1 MQQSLQFNNV
11 SWELFHLG
19 EKTLLLEGPR
29 NIPIEKVHESASLIS
44 KVLGKKLQDIVPSYT
59 SIALFHSS
67 NVDELLTTLTAEKN
81 LKTDTSG
88 AVENVQIPI
97 CYEMG
102 LDLKEVAVHAELSEN
117 AVIDMHL
124 KGRYKAILIGFTPGF
139 IYMDGLDERLECPR
153 KSNPRKLL
161 EPGSIGIG
169 GEQTGIYSLASPGG
183 WNIIG
188 RTPLQI
194 FDAKRQPPMN
204 IKVGSEISY
213 NRITKKE
220 FESWGS

>member
-1 MQQSLQFNNV
+1 
-11 SWELFHLG
+11 
-19 EKTLLLEGPR
+19 
-29 NIPIEKVHESASLIS
+29 VHESASLIS

-59 SIALFHSS
+59 SIALFHTS
-67 NVDELLTTLTAEKN
+67 NEDELLTILASKKN
-81 LKTDTSG
+81 LKVDKS
-88 AVENVQIPI
+88 AVVERVQIPI

-102 LDLKEVAVHAELSEN
+102 LDLKEVADQAGISSDE
-117 AVIDMHL
+117 VIKIHL
-124 KGRYKAILIGFTPGF
+124 AGRYKAILIGFTPGF
-139 IYMDGLDERLECPR
+139 IYMDGLDERLTCPR

-194 FDAKRQPPMN
+194 FDAKKQPPMN

-213 NRITKKE
+213 ERITKQE

>member
-1 MQQSLQFNNV
+1 MLQ
-11 SWELFHLG
+11 
-19 EKTLLLEGPR
+19 GPR
-29 NIPIEKVHESASLIS
+29 NVPVESVHESAALIS
-44 KVLGKKLQDIVPSYT
+44 NLLGKKLQDIVPSYT

-67 NVDELLTTLTAEKN
+67 DESELLDALSAAKN
-81 LKTDTSG
+81 LKADKSVAAG
-88 AVENVQIPI
+88 KVQIPI

-102 LDLKEVAVHAELSEN
+102 LDLQEVADHAGISTDE
-117 AVIDMHL
+117 VIKIHS

-139 IYMDGLDERLECPR
+139 IYMDGLAEGLICPR
-153 KSNPRKLL
+153 RANPRKLL

-194 FDAKRQPPMN
+194 FDAEKQPPMN
-204 IKVGSEISY
+204 IKVGAEISY
-213 NRITKKE
+213 NRISKAE

>member
-1 MQQSLQFNNV
+1 MQQSLQFNSV
-11 SWELFHLG
+11 TWELFHLG

-29 NIPIEKVHESASLIS
+29 NISIEKVHESASLIS
-44 KVLGKKLQDIVPSYT
+44 NVLGEKLEDIVPSYT

-67 NVDELLTTLTAEKN
+67 NVSDLLTMLMAEKN
-81 LKTDTSG
+81 QKTGRSG
-88 AVENVQIPI
+88 IVEKVQIPI

-102 LDLKEVAVHAELSEN
+102 PDLGEVADHTGLSED

-124 KGRYKAILIGFTPGF
+124 KGTYKAILIGFTPGF

-194 FDAKRQPPMN
+194 FDAKKQPPMN